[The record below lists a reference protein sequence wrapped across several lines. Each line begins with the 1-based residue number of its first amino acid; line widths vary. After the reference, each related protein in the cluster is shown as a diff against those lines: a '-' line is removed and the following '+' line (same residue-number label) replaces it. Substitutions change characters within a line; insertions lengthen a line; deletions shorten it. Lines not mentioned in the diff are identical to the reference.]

1 MCIIYEGELVKRKEL
16 IKLLES
22 AGFVFERH
30 GGKHDI
36 YKRGNEKE
44 YIPRHKEINELLA
57 KAILRKW
64 GI

>member
-1 MCIIYEGELVKRKEL
+1 MKRKEL
-16 IKLLES
+16 IKLMES

-36 YKRGNEKE
+36 YKRGNEEE